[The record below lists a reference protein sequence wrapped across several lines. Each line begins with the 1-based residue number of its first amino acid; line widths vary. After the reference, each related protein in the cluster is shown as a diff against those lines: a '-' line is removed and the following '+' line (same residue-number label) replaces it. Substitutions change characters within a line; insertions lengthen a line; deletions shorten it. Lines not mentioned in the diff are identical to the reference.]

1 MLEKKHARYSGYARR
16 WEEADIKLGVALAG
30 AKDHACIRALATL
43 SEVGGWKS
51 VFALSAG
58 TAAFGVL
65 SGNPRLAAAGRHM
78 LGASILASLA
88 KTSAK
93 HLVHRTRPNV
103 LMDTGLYTR
112 GWLGPNVGPWQS
124 LPSGHAAVS
133 VAAARAAGRAYPEI
147 RGAAYAG
154 AAGILIVSILRG
166 AHFPSDVIAGSLI
179 GLAAE
184 AGTNA
189 LAARPMPQ
197 AKGGTSG

>member
-1 MLEKKHARYSGYARR
+1 MLENKHAWYSGYAQRF
-16 WEEADIKLGVALAG
+16 EETDIRLGVALAG
-30 AKDHACIRALATL
+30 RKDHAGIWALAAL

-58 TAAFGVL
+58 TVAFGVL
-65 SGNPRLAAAGRHM
+65 SGNPRLASAGRRM
-78 LGASILASLA
+78 LGASIVASLA

-103 LMDTGLYTR
+103 LMDTGLYAR

-154 AAGILIVSILRG
+154 AAGIVLVQILRG

-189 LAARPMPQ
+189 LAARSMPQ
-197 AKGGTSG
+197 VEGGTNG